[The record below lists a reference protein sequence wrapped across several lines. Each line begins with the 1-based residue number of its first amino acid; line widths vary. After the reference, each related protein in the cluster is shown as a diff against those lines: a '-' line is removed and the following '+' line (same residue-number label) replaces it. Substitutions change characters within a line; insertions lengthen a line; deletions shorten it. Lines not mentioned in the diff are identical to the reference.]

1 MLTPGGR
8 VLSIEHKCPQIRRTS
23 SKLLVFPPNPPI
35 FHFVL
40 KKTEFSPLIFCPP
53 NPPIRLFVLQ
63 NVLQFDQKNGCPL
76 VPFLR
81 EEKN

>member
-1 MLTPGGR
+1 M
-8 VLSIEHKCPQIRRTS
+8 S
-23 SKLLVFPPNPPI
+23 SNLLICPPNPPI

-40 KKTEFSPLIFCPP
+40 QKTEFSLLIFCPP

-81 EEKN
+81 EGEKKLEKKRKMGFKK